1 MARRLALLA
10 PSLGL
15 ALAGC
20 PGPALTDDAAMSPDA
35 FTGSSDAGT
44 DGGMATTD
52 AHRDPDAFAAG
63 DAFVEPDAF
72 VEADAGSD
80 AFVSG
85 DAGPSLP
92 AITDPTPHLVP
103 ASADGHDR
111 LYDVVFAPDSSFYVV
126 GVRAAGTDAATND
139 FETIVGHFTPSGD
152 LDTSFGTGGWFVSNL
167 AVGLGGEIARSLDLQ
182 SDGRIVVAATVEH
195 VAVGAD
201 PRDRDVAVFR
211 LDTDGTLDDTFGTG
225 GTVLLDLSD
234 GEAIPAP
241 GTGYAA
247 DGAWNLVIDGTDRI
261 VVAVQVKRTGATDT
275 DFGLVRLSPNGVL
288 DSTFAGGGLY
298 TRDIENLSASVRDVE
313 LLPGGRLAG
322 TGYYTNAGS
331 VRPVIYVVDD
341 SGDPVTSFGTD
352 GLYTEIVLTAQTE
365 IYAAALQGD
374 ALVTVGYG
382 RELGPDDNDF
392 VSLRVSSTT
401 GVRDLTYGGVGY
413 SLLSGYD
420 FGDNARDIRVLP
432 DGRSVHVGALR
443 TSSTEADAAIVLLSR
458 DGAPDTTFGTAGVM
472 LANLAAGTV
481 DHFWGIDVDPTGTR
495 MVAVGIG
502 GTNPATDDDALVYL
516 SRIP

>member
-15 ALAGC
+15 ALVGC
-20 PGPALTDDAAMSPDA
+20 PGPMATDDAAMSPDA
-35 FTGSSDAGT
+35 FSGPADAGT
-44 DGGMATTD
+44 DGAMEMAD
-52 AHRDPDAFAAG
+52 AHSEPDAFAA
-63 DAFVEPDAF
+63 
-72 VEADAGSD
+72 SD
-80 AFVSG
+80 AFVAPDAFAEADAFVAG

-111 LYDVVFAPDSSFYVV
+111 LFDVVFAPDSSFYVV

-139 FETIVGHFTPSGD
+139 FETIVGHFTASGD
-152 LDTSFGTGGWFVSNL
+152 LDTAFGTGGWFVSNL
-167 AVGLGGEIARSLDLQ
+167 AVGLGGETARGIGLQ

-201 PRDRDVAVFR
+201 ARDRDVAVIR

-225 GTVLLDLSD
+225 GVVLLDLSD
-234 GEAIPAP
+234 GEAVPAP

-247 DGAWNLVIDGTDRI
+247 DGAWNLVVDAMDRI
-261 VVAVQVKRTGATDT
+261 VVAVQVKRMGATDT
-275 DFGLVRLSPNGVL
+275 DFGLVRLAANGAL
-288 DSTFAGGGLY
+288 DTTFAGGGLY
-298 TRDIENLSASVRDVE
+298 TRDIDNVSASVRGVE
-313 LLPGGRLAG
+313 ILPDGRLAG
-322 TGYYTNAGS
+322 TGYYSNGGS
-331 VRPVIYVVDD
+331 VRPVIYMVDD
-341 SGDPVTSFGTD
+341 TGDPVDSFGTA

-374 ALVTVGYG
+374 SFVTVGYG
-382 RELGPDDNDF
+382 RELGPEDNDF
-392 VSLRVSSTT
+392 LSLRVSATT
-401 GVRDLTYGGVGY
+401 GMRDLSYGGVGY
-413 SLLSGYD
+413 SLLAGYD

-432 DGRSVHVGALR
+432 DGRPVLVGALR
-443 TSSTEADAAIVLLSR
+443 SASAESDAAVVVLTA
-458 DGAPDTTFGTAGVM
+458 DGAPDASYGTGGVL
-472 LANLAAGTV
+472 LANSASGTV

-495 MVAVGIG
+495 MAIVGIG

-516 SRIP
+516 SPIP

>member
-20 PGPALTDDAAMSPDA
+20 PGPMATDDAASTPDA
-35 FTGSSDAGT
+35 
-44 DGGMATTD
+44 GMDMAD
-52 AHRDPDAFAAG
+52 AHRDPDAAMEG
-63 DAFVEPDAF
+63 VDAFLTPDAF
-72 VEADAGSD
+72 VTPDAHVEADA
-80 AFVSG
+80 FMPG
-85 DAGPSLP
+85 DAGPMLP
-92 AITDPTPHLVP
+92 AITDPTAHLVP

-152 LDTSFGTGGWFVSNL
+152 LDAAFGTGGWFVSNL
-167 AVGLGGEIARSLDLQ
+167 AVGLGGETARGIGLQ

-201 PRDRDVAVFR
+201 ARDRDVAVIR
-211 LDTDGTLDDTFGTG
+211 LDTDGALDDTFGTG
-225 GTVLLDLSD
+225 GVVLLDLSD
-234 GEAIPAP
+234 GEAVPPP

-247 DGAWNLVIDGTDRI
+247 DGAWNLVIDGMDRI

-275 DFGLVRLSPNGVL
+275 DFGLVRLAANGAL
-288 DSTFAGGGLY
+288 DTTFAGGGLY
-298 TRDIENLSASVRDVE
+298 TRDIDEVSASVREVE
-313 LLPGGRLAG
+313 ILPDGRLAG
-322 TGYYTNAGS
+322 TGYYSNGGS
-331 VRPVIYVVDD
+331 VRPVIYMVDD
-341 SGDPVTSFGTD
+341 TGDPVDSFGTA

-374 ALVTVGYG
+374 SFVTVGYG
-382 RELGPDDNDF
+382 RELGPEDNDF
-392 VSLRVSSTT
+392 VSLRIDGNT
-401 GVRDLTYGGVGY
+401 GVRDLTYGGAGY

-420 FGDNARDIRVLP
+420 FGDNARDVRVLP

-443 TSSTEADAAIVLLSR
+443 TSSAEADAAIVVLSR
-458 DGAPDTTFGTAGVM
+458 DGAPDATFGTDGVM
-472 LANLAAGTV
+472 LSNLAGGAV

-495 MVAVGIG
+495 IVAVGIG

-516 SRIP
+516 SPVP